1 MRLLHVMGTSSTS
14 CSAASGALL
23 CVWLGCG
30 SLVAEFGRALLQR
43 HYDLVLG
50 LGELG
55 LGTRF
60 GALRGVV
67 PHGHGGGER
76 KSAGRM

>member
-1 MRLLHVMGTSSTS
+1 MDTSTTSS
-14 CSAASGALL
+14 SAASGALL
-23 CVWLGCG
+23 CVWLGRG
-30 SLVAEFGRALLQR
+30 NLVAEFGLALLRR
-43 HYDLVLG
+43 HYGLVLG